1 LTIIGRLYSA
11 RINTHSNPAKKVK
24 IVNKKKIAEQT
35 KKWAPKLALFA
46 VVGVTGMAAI
56 YAYRALKGLDFD
68 LSFTED
74 LPEDYK

>member
-1 LTIIGRLYSA
+1 M
-11 RINTHSNPAKKVK
+11 
-24 IVNKKKIAEQT
+24 NKKKIAEQT

>member
-1 LTIIGRLYSA
+1 LTIIGRLYSV
-11 RINTHSNPAKKVK
+11 RINTNSNPAKKVK

-56 YAYRALKGLDFD
+56 YTYRALKGLDFD
-68 LSFTED
+68 LSFKED
-74 LPEDYK
+74 LPDDYK

>member
-1 LTIIGRLYSA
+1 M
-11 RINTHSNPAKKVK
+11 
-24 IVNKKKIAEQT
+24 NKKKIAEQT

-68 LSFTED
+68 LSFKED